1 MNIKF
6 KKLLSSVILV
16 SMLLPVNIVRA
27 EEVKK
32 PKVVITYTGSLTEMV
47 DYNEL
52 VPLTICLQDVV
63 DMTDFSITYAYSKKA
78 FNIITMNS
86 NNQVTGPSYY
96 ETLKDN
102 TFILPFGDVQRT
114 TYTLRF
120 NEESTYSGTDQ
131 LVRLVLQTK
140 APQLLEFD
148 VTDFTVDTLK
158 CGGENVDFDLIIVN
172 TTTNTIVSED
182 SSDKDKDKE
191 VTPSESPDD
200 KDTEDTTDKDKEVVD
215 NGKDS
220 EDTTD
225 QDKDKEV
232 EDKEVEDKEDNTD
245 KAKEDNSDKDKE
257 DNTDKGKEDTTDKD
271 KEVEDKDNEDTTD
284 KDKDSANQDKEDP
297 STTPS
302 GVEDI
307 TTDKEPNDLVGGGNT
322 SSETPSNPEK
332 EVSNVNIVN
341 TNLLN
346 NGTSTDTPT
355 DTPID
360 NGKGPL
366 DGWTPVQTSDSLYN
380 KVLVKFTLTA
390 LLTTCAVIFTFP
402 AISSF
407 KRTRMK
413 RVSNE

>member
-102 TFILPFGDVQRT
+102 TFMLPFGDVQRT

-182 SSDKDKDKE
+182 SSDKDKDEE

-200 KDTEDTTDKDKEVVD
+200 NEVED
-215 NGKDS
+215 S
-220 EDTTD
+220 TD
-225 QDKDKEV
+225 QDKDN
-232 EDKEVEDKEDNTD
+232 EDTTGKDDEVEDKEDNT
-245 KAKEDNSDKDKE
+245 DKDKE
-257 DNTDKGKEDTTDKD
+257 DNTDKGKEDNTDKGKEDTTDED
-271 KEVEDKDNEDTTD
+271 KEVDDEDNEDTTD
-284 KDKDSANQDKEDP
+284 KDKAKDDNDSAKQDKEDP

-307 TTDKEPNDLVGGGNT
+307 TTEKEPDDLVGGENK

-402 AISSF
+402 AINSF